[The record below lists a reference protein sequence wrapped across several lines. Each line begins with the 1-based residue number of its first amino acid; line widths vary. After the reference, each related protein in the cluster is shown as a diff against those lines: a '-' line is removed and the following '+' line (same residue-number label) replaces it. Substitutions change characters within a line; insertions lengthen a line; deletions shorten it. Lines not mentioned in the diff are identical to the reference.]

1 VTAFRRLLT
10 AALVVL
16 AGAALMPSH
25 DASVAAPA
33 AHLATAVASTSSN
46 PLAGGP
52 WGVYNVKTDDVYGPY
67 LKASGTNKALLGKI
81 ALRPRV
87 RWFGEWIPTRQVAAK
102 VKHYIS
108 VSQHGNRN
116 TLVQLATF
124 RLWPNGGEPAR
135 NKALSTAQ
143 LNDYKA
149 WYRAVAAAIGT
160 SRTAVVLEPD
170 LAMALKGWKPAV
182 RLALAKYAAQTLS
195 KLPRTSVYIDASD
208 ADWLKADA
216 ATAMLRSA
224 GVAYARGFALG
235 ATHYGSTASETSFAD
250 SVVAKLAAAGIPG
263 KHAVIDTADNGKPF
277 TWSQYYA
284 EHPKGDFDNAE
295 TCRSTTDTTC
305 DTLGHPPT
313 WVTTD
318 PAHVD
323 GYLWFGRPWLYR
335 QASPFTLS
343 RALQIAKTT
352 PFA

>member
-1 VTAFRRLLT
+1 MTVLL
-10 AALVVL
+10 VL
-16 AGAALMPSH
+16 MIGAMLSPSY
-25 DASVAAPA
+25 DASVASPA
-33 AHLATAVASTSSN
+33 TSPTALIPVASTN
-46 PLAGGP
+46 CFPLAGGP
-52 WGVYNVKTDDVYGPY
+52 WGVYTTKTDDVYGPY
-67 LKASGTNKALLGKI
+67 LKASGTTKALLGKI
-81 ALRPRV
+81 AKQPRV
-87 RWFGEWIPTRQVAAK
+87 RWFGEWIPTSQVGPK
-102 VKHYIS
+102 VGHYIS
-108 VSQHGNRN
+108 ISQHGNAN

-124 RLWPNGGEPAR
+124 RLWPSGGEAGRKRPMT
-135 NKALSTAQ
+135 TAQ

-160 SRTAVVLEPD
+160 SRVAVVLEPD
-170 LAMALKGWKPAV
+170 LAMALSGWKPST
-182 RLALAKYAAQTLS
+182 RFALVKYAAQVLS
-195 KLPRTSVYIDASD
+195 KQPRTSVYIDASD

-216 ATAMLRSA
+216 AVSMLKSA

-235 ATHYGSTASETSFAD
+235 ATHYGSTVAETTYAGT
-250 SVVAKLAAAGIPG
+250 VIAKLGAAGIPG

-295 TCRSTTDTTC
+295 TCRSTSDTTC

-313 WVTTD
+313 WVTSD

-343 RALQIAKTT
+343 RALQVAKTT
-352 PFA
+352 PYL